1 MLVQSE
7 RGNNQFSPFESTPP
21 PLPHHCR
28 TKSSPAFSFLASH
41 WRLQTRGSPLHT
53 FRPLCSTK
61 KSNICLKN
69 VKRNRLGR
77 NSAAFC
83 YFLQL
88 RWVFYA
94 NRTRAACL
102 FGLTATKC
110 EQLGRYSREFLF
122 FSLALPIFSFHVF
135 TFLFLRKEVA
145 ITRLYMGLYDPN
157 RFCPFFRT

>member
-1 MLVQSE
+1 M
-7 RGNNQFSPFESTPP
+7 RGETTSFLPSSP
-21 PLPHHCR
+21 PLPPPAPLQDKKLVGLFLSS
-28 TKSSPAFSFLASH
+28 KSLASSDE
-41 WRLQTRGSPLHT
+41 GFSPPHLPT
-53 FRPLCSTK
+53 LVLYK

-102 FGLTATKC
+102 FCLTATKC

-135 TFLFLRKEVA
+135 TFLFLHKKVT
-145 ITRLYMGLYDPN
+145 ITRLYMGFYDPT

>member
-1 MLVQSE
+1 M
-7 RGNNQFSPFESTPP
+7 RGETTSFLPSSP
-21 PLPHHCR
+21 PLPPPAPLQDKKLVGLFLSS
-28 TKSSPAFSFLASH
+28 KSLASSDE
-41 WRLQTRGSPLHT
+41 GFSPPHLPT
-53 FRPLCSTK
+53 LVLYK

-102 FGLTATKC
+102 FCLTATKC
-110 EQLGRYSREFLF
+110 EQLGRYSRQFCFLVWPYPF
-122 FSLALPIFSFHVF
+122 FRF
-135 TFLFLRKEVA
+135 TFLLSFFCTRKLILQGCIWVFTIQLDSAFSLEHNFA
-145 ITRLYMGLYDPN
+145 
-157 RFCPFFRT
+157 